1 METSSSASRRRRCQ
15 RFPRCLTSGLRFAIA
30 RARLAVFTQH
40 QMLIPVFLV
49 INRSVADVPK
59 VCTPTPCLMRPRMP
73 SHNFVTTVAPAP
85 RGSSGSPRVGG
96 ARRRDRRRRGRVH
109 PQGRRGLARHR
120 CRSAPARHAR
130 FSRISPGLWYPGGHS
145 SGLSDSRFLR
155 ITALSG
161 ERERTGCFRTRDSWE
176 FGV

>member
-1 METSSSASRRRRCQ
+1 MVAASALLAPTQPTRSPKRRRPEVRPFSTRGASAELATRLVLGLATPDPQVLGARCSGCRPELTGQ
-15 RFPRCLTSGLRFAIA
+15 RELAGLTG
-30 RARLAVFTQH
+30 
-40 QMLIPVFLV
+40 
-49 INRSVADVPK
+49 
-59 VCTPTPCLMRPRMP
+59 RPD
-73 SHNFVTTVAPAP
+73 P
-85 RGSSGSPRVGG
+85 RGRP
-96 ARRRDRRRRGRVH
+96 DRRPAGGRG
-109 PQGRRGLARHR
+109 
-120 CRSAPARHAR
+120 